1 MALGLLGDLYQR
13 GWRDPTKI
21 HLPSAEL
28 AILITDAK
36 TSLAKHLKI
45 SPNEIEV
52 ISDLNLGF
60 HLGISGL
67 LHSNSRLIHS
77 AVDRQDIFAIARAH
91 QNNGGEIQVCNCN
104 LAGVIDYAAIKP
116 SDNNVIV
123 WQSCNRETG
132 VKQSATRAL
141 ENISTSGTKIFA
153 DMTFAN
159 FRSEPPVNWSTAL
172 WDATS
177 WGGPKGIAFLAIRN
191 GVNWVNPLPHIDMER
206 VSNGFSIP
214 LFLASVVA
222 LENSDRDF
230 ETDSL
235 RILELNK
242 RVRGFVAANISDA
255 DIAGN
260 IEDSDPRKL
269 SISFLYVQAEELL
282 RNLEKSGYLVDSGS
296 ACSAADLA
304 PSHVLAAMGVLTHGN
319 IRLTFRA
326 DLTIAIVDQFLTA
339 LKTEIERARLD

>member
-1 MALGLLGDLYQR
+1 
-13 GWRDPTKI
+13 
-21 HLPSAEL
+21 
-28 AILITDAK
+28 
-36 TSLAKHLKI
+36 
-45 SPNEIEV
+45 
-52 ISDLNLGF
+52 
-60 HLGISGL
+60 
-67 LHSNSRLIHS
+67 
-77 AVDRQDIFAIARAH
+77 
-91 QNNGGEIQVCNCN
+91 
-104 LAGVIDYAAIKP
+104 
-116 SDNNVIV
+116 
-123 WQSCNRETG
+123 
-132 VKQSATRAL
+132 
-141 ENISTSGTKIFA
+141 
-153 DMTFAN
+153 
-159 FRSEPPVNWSTAL
+159 
-172 WDATS
+172 
-177 WGGPKGIAFLAIRN
+177 
-191 GVNWVNPLPHIDMER
+191 MER

-222 LENSDRDF
+222 LENSDKDF

-269 SISFLYVQAEELL
+269 SISFLYLQAEEIL

-304 PSHVLAAMGVLTHGN
+304 PSHVLAAMGILTHGN